1 MIVNIVKKIFPTT
14 IKRRLKT
21 IKQRMDY
28 QALRPVN
35 CNLHNLRILDNEEY
49 KIIFNSGYI
58 IKDWKIEED
67 RIESLELPDFTG
79 GINKGDQRAI
89 YYLVKYL
96 KPNSILE
103 IGTHIGC
110 STIHFALAMKD
121 FGNLKKLVTVDI
133 KDVNDNNEKPWNNF
147 DSKFSPKQ
155 LIDKINADEYVSFHV
170 ENSYNYLQNC
180 NEKYDFIFL
189 DGDHSVK
196 TVYQEIPLALEL
208 LNPEGIILLHDYF
221 PNNKPLWSNNIVI
234 PGPYLATQK
243 LIEENPD
250 LLILPI
256 GILPWKT
263 KFSSNITSLA
273 MLTKRK

>member
-110 STIHFALAMKD
+110 STIPSGVRLYRMS
-121 FGNLKKLVTVDI
+121 LTLM
-133 KDVNDNNEKPWNNF
+133 PM
-147 DSKFSPKQ
+147 SP
-155 LIDKINADEYVSFHV
+155 
-170 ENSYNYLQNC
+170 
-180 NEKYDFIFL
+180 
-189 DGDHSVK
+189 
-196 TVYQEIPLALEL
+196 
-208 LNPEGIILLHDYF
+208 
-221 PNNKPLWSNNIVI
+221 
-234 PGPYLATQK
+234 
-243 LIEENPD
+243 
-250 LLILPI
+250 
-256 GILPWKT
+256 
-263 KFSSNITSLA
+263 
-273 MLTKRK
+273 